1 MHVLIIGKLDRYSN
15 GVKPREI
22 QRYLRG
28 RGHEVSFYDT
38 SSLGKTTSAA
48 GIALRAVNGGWR
60 YAISRSKFGR
70 RRLSYHVLVADYR
83 LRRRILSSLLRL
95 DDFDLVICE
104 TPFDAGVLTVPTS
117 ARTLLDLPTPWA
129 DEMFFEGRLTKRQH
143 RKFRRI
149 EAEVCENVDFLAYWW
164 ETYARY
170 AVEHYGI
177 SGRNLVTLNYGCT
190 PATERAQ
197 FADPPRVAY
206 LGSLEMGFIDLPL
219 LSRLSKIY
227 PQIDVYGGPPP
238 NPALGLNYMGHAPP
252 SVLQRYQ
259 FGLITSTQ
267 DELRRDGFSAKHL
280 QYLAYGLPV
289 LVPAWRR
296 HLDLLQGSVA
306 YEEHTFLSVIDA
318 LRDEGAW
325 TRLSDQ
331 GYAQAQRLAWD
342 KTLRPLDELL
352 RQPSFVRA

>member
-1 MHVLIIGKLDRYSN
+1 MRVLIIGKLDSYSN
-15 GVKPREI
+15 GVKPLEI
-22 QRYLRG
+22 QRYLRE
-28 RGHEVSFYDT
+28 RGHEVSLFDT
-38 SSLGKTTSAA
+38 SSLGKTSSAA
-48 GIALRAVNGGWR
+48 GLALRAVNAAWR
-60 YAISRSKFGR
+60 VAISRSKFGQ

-83 LRRRILSSLLRL
+83 LRRRILSSLVRL

-129 DEMFFEGRLTKRQH
+129 DEMYFEGRLTKRQH

-149 EAEVCENVDFLAYWW
+149 EAEVCETVDFLAYWW
-164 ETYARY
+164 ETYAQY

-177 SGRNLVTLNYGCT
+177 SGRNLLTLNYGCI
-190 PATERAQ
+190 PATQRAQ

-227 PQIDVYGGPPP
+227 PHVDVYGGPPP
-238 NPALGLNYMGHAPP
+238 NPALGLNYMGHASP
-252 SVLQRYQ
+252 SVLQEYQ

-267 DELRRDGFSAKHL
+267 DELRRNGFSAKHP

-296 HLDLLQGSVA
+296 HLDLLQGSVP
-306 YEEHTFLSVIDA
+306 YDEHTFLSVIDA
-318 LRDEGAW
+318 LRDKQEW

-331 GYAQAQRLAWD
+331 AYAQAQGLAWD
-342 KTLRPLDELL
+342 ETLRPLDELL
-352 RQPSFVRA
+352 GEPPLVRT